1 MRSHNLDRKMNIS
14 QRAATFD
21 DLEWLEPFY
30 ESIMRP
36 YVELT
41 HQWDSTKFREHFDPK
56 IIEVIQ
62 ADGIDIGMLKVEA
75 REDYIYLGDIQID
88 RAYQNQGIGT
98 KLIATVIRSASIAN
112 KPIRLRV
119 LKGNPAKN
127 LYLRFGFQEIQIL
140 DNADILQLDVINFP
154 RLL

>member
-1 MRSHNLDRKMNIS
+1 VSIIIQAMNIS

-21 DLEWLEPFY
+21 DLDRLDRFY

-41 HQWDSTKFREHFDPK
+41 HQWDRTKFRSHFDTK
-56 IIEVIQ
+56 IIKVIQ
-62 ADGIDIGMLKVEA
+62 ADGIDIGMLKVEE
-75 REDYIYLGDIQID
+75 RDDYIYLGDIQLD

-98 KLIATVIRSASIAN
+98 KIIETVIRSATIAS

-119 LKGNPAKN
+119 LKGNPAKA
-127 LYLRFGFQEIQIL
+127 LYLRLGFQAIETLENCYIL
-140 DNADILQLDVINFP
+140 ERKSP
-154 RLL
+154 T